1 MKFNRFRLI
10 FFLSAIILLS
20 SCLGTTTVTTAS
32 TDPGFVSLVFKTNDS
47 IPALSYAVF
56 TLADNII
63 VNLDSLPYKTRI
75 DSVYP
80 TFSFTS
86 SAGAKLYF
94 DPNGYKYKKD
104 SAVVTGTDT
113 IDFRQ
118 PVRIRNWAADAKT
131 YKDYYIHVNVHQ
143 VDPEKYNWSKIT
155 DNLNSMTISSQ
166 KTVILNDT
174 LFYYLNDGTNAY
186 LYTSLDGYNWSQS
199 TVKGLPVNTPLT
211 DMIQFNGKLY
221 LTKDGGN
228 IYSTADGFNWTKKSV
243 SAYTFNSLLYVL
255 NGQLWAVVQSN
266 GSNYFAISNTGDFS
280 DTDITTGKIPVNFP
294 VSDFASVTYQ
304 SSTGKSKVLVSS
316 GYSSTGA
323 RLTNSWGSEDGVY
336 WVDFSNSSYTLNS
349 HTLDTLAVGAS
360 IIAYDSKLFVFGM
373 RTDNR
378 RNLYKVS
385 IDEGLSWQN
394 PDTAHNYFPVK
405 YSPRTC
411 QSAVVFMPSNL
422 KGAQTI
428 DKKAQILQS
437 NRIFIVGG
445 TTGATSFSDVW
456 TGKLNRKSFLRQ

>member
-1 MKFNRFRLI
+1 MKFNRFRLL

-20 SCLGTTTVTTAS
+20 SCLGTTTVTTTS
-32 TDPGFVSLVFKTNDS
+32 IDPSFVSLVFKVNDS
-47 IPALSYAVF
+47 IPALSGAVF
-56 TLADNII
+56 TLTDNTI
-63 VNLDSLPYKTRI
+63 VNLDSLPFKTRI

-80 TFSFTS
+80 TYTFIST
-86 SAGAKLYF
+86 AGAKFYF
-94 DPNGYKYKKD
+94 PVSGYKYNKD

-113 IDFRQ
+113 IDYRQ

-131 YKDYYIHVNVHQ
+131 YKDYYTQVNVHH
-143 VDPEKYNWSKIT
+143 VDPEKYIWSKVT
-155 DNLNSMTISSQ
+155 DNLNSINASSQ

-186 LYTSLDGYNWSQS
+186 LYTSLDGYNWNQS

-211 DMIQFNGKLY
+211 DMMQFNGKLY
-221 LTKDGGN
+221 LTHDGSN
-228 IYSTADGFNWTKKSV
+228 IYTSADGFNWTKKSV
-243 SAYTFNSLLYVL
+243 NAYTFNSLLYVL

-266 GSNYFAISNTGDFS
+266 GSNYFAISNTGDFL
-280 DTDITTGKIPVNFP
+280 DTDITTGTIPVNFP

-304 SSTGKSKVLVSS
+304 SSTGKPKVLVSG
-316 GYSSTGA
+316 GYSSTGE
-323 RLTNSWGSEDGVY
+323 RLKNSWGSEDGVY
-336 WVDFSNSSYTLNS
+336 WVDFSNGSYSLNS

-373 RTDNR
+373 RTDNGG
-378 RNLYKVS
+378 NLYKVS

-394 PDTAHNYFPVK
+394 PDTTHNFFPAN
-405 YSPRTC
+405 YIPRSY

-445 TTGATSFSDVW
+445 KAWETSFSDVW